1 MIRTII
7 LLLITIVVVPLIAI
21 KYDSVT
27 PETLS
32 LLQELVTIALGV
44 ALFTYTIAE
53 ITGNCSQI
61 DKLWSLLPIGYS
73 WYVYAQFPTS
83 RVLLMAILAT
93 VWGLRLSYNFARRGG
108 YSWKFWTGEE
118 DYRWEILRKR
128 PGFTNRWVWAAFNL
142 FFISGYQNTLIFLF
156 TIPILTATNNTP
168 LVVWDYV
175 LAVVFVGC
183 VVLEYIADQQQWEF
197 QNEKYRRI
205 KAGLPLEEYS
215 HGFVKSGLW
224 SLVRHPNYA
233 MEQSVWIVFY
243 GFSVVATGEWINW
256 SMAGCVLLVI
266 LFKGSSDFS
275 EAISAEK
282 YPEYQKYQNKVPRFI
297 PFTKFSKQ

>member
-118 DYRWEILRKR
+118 DYRWEVLRKKPFLNSPWKWR
-128 PGFTNRWVWAAFNL
+128 LFNL
-142 FFISGYQNTLIFLF
+142 FFISGYQSLLILFFTL
-156 TIPILTATNNTP
+156 PI
-168 LVVWDYV
+168 VVVAQTGDAPISFADYV
-175 LAVVFVGC
+175 IAGLLLLF
-183 VVLEYIADQQQWEF
+183 VVLETIADQQQWTY
-197 QNEKYRRI
+197 QTEKYRR
-205 KAGLPLEEYS
+205 KNAGEALGEEYAR
-215 HGFVKSGLW
+215 GFVNSGLW
-224 SLVRHPNYA
+224 GIVRHPNYA
-233 MEQSVWIVFY
+233 SEQAIWICFY
-243 GFSVVATGEWINW
+243 LFSASATGRPVNW
-256 SMAGCVLLVI
+256 SVMGVLLLI
-266 LFKGSSDFS
+266 LLFQGSADFS
-275 EAISAEK
+275 EGISEEK
-282 YPEYQKYQNKVPRFI
+282 YPAYAAYKKKVGRYLPKLF
-297 PFTKFSKQ
+297 